1 MDYNQLL
8 TATGETIYIT
18 LIVSA
23 LVFIFGIVIGVLL
36 YALQTKQL
44 LGNERMYKIV
54 SSIVNVLRAIPF
66 IILLIILMPFTNLLV
81 GKITGANAAIPAL
94 VIGVSPMFARLVENT
109 LLDLPQPLLELGV
122 VLNLKRR
129 QIVKK
134 ILLKEAFPAILGNF
148 TTVVIA
154 TIGYSAMAGVIGAG
168 GLGSFAYTYGFQRN
182 NQLAV
187 WSSTL
192 LILIIVFIVEFA
204 SKKIINKI
212 DYR

>member
-8 TATGETIYIT
+8 TALGETIYIT

-23 LVFIFGIVIGVLL
+23 LVFVSGIALGVLL
-36 YALQTKQL
+36 YGLQAKEL
-44 LGNERMYKIV
+44 FANKNIYKIV
-54 SSIVNVLRAIPF
+54 SSLVNVLRAIPF
-66 IILLIILMPFTNLLV
+66 IILLILLMPFTNLLV

-94 VIGVSPMFARLVENT
+94 VLSVAPMFARLVENT
-109 LLDLPQPLLELGV
+109 LLDLPQTLLELGV
-122 VLNLKRR
+122 VLKLKRT
-129 QIVKK
+129 QLIKK
-134 ILLKEAFPAILGNF
+134 VLLKEAFPALLGNF

-192 LILIIVFIVEFA
+192 LILIIVFTVEII
-204 SKKIINKI
+204 SKKVINKI

>member
-1 MDYNQLL
+1 MDYNQLI
-8 TATGETIYIT
+8 TAFGETVYVTI
-18 LIVSA
+18 IVSI
-23 LVFIFGIVIGVLL
+23 LVFIVGILLGVLL
-36 YALQTKQL
+36 YALQVKEL
-44 LGNERMYKIV
+44 LDNKNVYKVV
-54 SSIVNVLRAIPF
+54 SSLVNVLRAIPF
-66 IILLIILMPFTNLLV
+66 IILLILLMPFTNLIV

-94 VIGVSPMFARLVENT
+94 VLSVAPMFARLVENT
-109 LLDLPQPLLELGV
+109 LLDLPQTLLELGV
-122 VLNLKRR
+122 VLKLKRKHV
-129 QIVKK
+129 ITKV
-134 ILLKEAFPAILGNF
+134 LLKEAFPALLGNF

-192 LILIIVFIVEFA
+192 LILIIVFTVEII
-204 SKKIINKI
+204 SKRVINKI

>member
-1 MDYNQLL
+1 MDYNQLI
-8 TATGETIYIT
+8 TALGETIYIT
-18 LIVSA
+18 IIVSV
-23 LVFIFGIVIGVLL
+23 LVFILGLASGILL
-36 YALQTKQL
+36 YALQVKEL
-44 LGNERMYKIV
+44 LGNARMYKVV
-54 SSIVNVLRAIPF
+54 SVIVNILRAIPF
-66 IILLIILMPFTNLLV
+66 IILLIILMPFTNIIV

-109 LLDLPQPLLELGV
+109 LLDLPQTLIELGV
-122 VLNLKRR
+122 VLKLKRK
-129 QIVKK
+129 QLITKV
-134 ILLKEAFPAILGNF
+134 LLKEAYPAIVGNF

-192 LILIIVFIVEFA
+192 LILLIVFIVEFA
-204 SKKIINKI
+204 SKWVTKKI

>member
-1 MDYNQLL
+1 MDYNQLV
-8 TATGETIYIT
+8 TALGETIYIT
-18 LIVSA
+18 IIVSI
-23 LVFIFGIVIGVLL
+23 LVFLLGLIIGVLL
-36 YALQTKQL
+36 YSLQTKEL
-44 LGNERMYKIV
+44 IGSARMYKLV
-54 SSIVNVLRAIPF
+54 SGIVNVLRAIPF
-66 IILLIILMPFTNLLV
+66 IILLILLMPFTNLIV

-94 VIGVSPMFARLVENT
+94 VISVAPMFARLVENT
-109 LLDLPQPLLELGV
+109 LLDLPQTLLELGIVLKLKKLQV
-122 VLNLKRR
+122 VT
-129 QIVKK
+129 K

-182 NQLAV
+182 NQLAI
-187 WSSTL
+187 WSSTI
-192 LILIIVFIVEFA
+192 LILVIVFIVEIV

>member
-1 MDYNQLL
+1 MDYNQLI
-8 TATGETIYIT
+8 TALGETIYIT
-18 LIVSA
+18 IIVSG
-23 LVFIFGIVIGVLL
+23 LVFLLGLIIGVLL
-36 YALQTKQL
+36 YSLRTKEL
-44 LGNERMYKIV
+44 IGSARMYKIV

-66 IILLIILMPFTNLLV
+66 IILLILLMPFTNFVV

-94 VIGVSPMFARLVENT
+94 VISVAPMFARLVENT
-109 LLDLPQPLLELGV
+109 LLDLPQTLLELGI
-122 VLNLKRR
+122 VLKLKKI
-129 QIVKK
+129 QVITK

-182 NQLAV
+182 NQLAI
-187 WSSTL
+187 WSSTI
-192 LILIIVFIVEFA
+192 LILIIVFIVEIA

>member
-8 TATGETIYIT
+8 TATGETIYVTI
-18 LIVSA
+18 IVSF
-23 LVFIFGIVIGVLL
+23 LVFFCGIAIGVLL
-36 YALQTKQL
+36 YALQTKEL
-44 LGNERMYKIV
+44 LGNARMYKVV

-109 LLDLPQPLLELGV
+109 LLDLPQPLIELGV
-122 VLNLKRR
+122 VLKLKRK
-129 QIVKK
+129 QIISK

-192 LILIIVFIVEFA
+192 LILVIVFVVEII